1 MAMARPPSPP
11 PPPLPPRAVLLTVL
25 LAVLLPP
32 VALALPKS
40 ENAAAAPPAPLVG
53 VLVWVLRTAPPL
65 TPAPPLAC
73 VGSVPRLRAAP
84 PSPPP
89 PPLPPRAV
97 LLTVL
102 LAVLL
107 PPVAL
112 PRSEYAAPPAPLVG
126 VLVWGLRTAPPLPPS
141 PPLAFVWAMAIPA
154 GTSVS
159 APVTA
164 ATLIPRRYVGCIRC
178 SPLGLFELTVTISL
192 LDYSLVRS
200 VPPRF

>member
-65 TPAPPLAC
+65 
-73 VGSVPRLRAAP
+73 
-84 PSPPP
+84 
-89 PPLPPRAV
+89 
-97 LLTVL
+97 
-102 LAVLL
+102 
-107 PPVAL
+107 
-112 PRSEYAAPPAPLVG
+112 
-126 VLVWGLRTAPPLPPS
+126 PPS

-178 SPLGLFELTVTISL
+178 SPLALFELTVTISL

>member
-65 TPAPPLAC
+65 PPAPPL
-73 VGSVPRLRAAP
+73 R
-84 PSPPP
+84 
-89 PPLPPRAV
+89 PRAV

-102 LAVLL
+102 LAVLW
-107 PPVAL
+107 PPVAR

-126 VLVWGLRTAPPLPPS
+126 VLVWVLRTAPPLPPA
-141 PPLAFVWAMAIPA
+141 PPLAC
-154 GTSVS
+154 
-159 APVTA
+159 
-164 ATLIPRRYVGCIRC
+164 VG
-178 SPLGLFELTVTISL
+178 
-192 LDYSLVRS
+192 
-200 VPPRF
+200 